1 MSNPDHS
8 QPVGCGIDE
17 RGADRPIVLLVRK
30 DYRAGS
36 CSRQVYLTVCAQS
49 YGKNVARMSTT
60 AHRFAH
66 YLYLRAQR
74 TRSTSSVTCTQ
85 ARSVHAYATTRARGR
100 GPHSTRHATRAPQ
113 IDRSAE
119 RGVVFGFASIERAVV
134 QFIFK
139 NMYVIIETECDRF
152 VGAVKTTGK

>member
-1 MSNPDHS
+1 MCCSSLAMSNPDHS

-74 TRSTSSVTCTQ
+74 TRSASSVTCTQ
-85 ARSVHAYATTRARGR
+85 ARSVHAYATTRAREG
-100 GPHSTRHATRAPQ
+100 GVHTDTHARTSESLSQKFNVYSPGEQ
-113 IDRSAE
+113 
-119 RGVVFGFASIERAVV
+119 GGMAVTNGYKIT
-134 QFIFK
+134 Q
-139 NMYVIIETECDRF
+139 T
-152 VGAVKTTGK
+152 

>member
-1 MSNPDHS
+1 MCCSSLAMSNPDHS
-8 QPVGCGIDE
+8 QPVGYGIDE

-74 TRSTSSVTCTQ
+74 TRSASSVTCTQ

-100 GPHSTRHATRAPQ
+100 GGSTPDARAS
-113 IDRSAE
+113 DRSIETARSVGE
-119 RGVVFGFASIERAVV
+119 ELFLAFASIELLYSL
-134 QFIFK
+134 K
-139 NMYVIIETECDRF
+139 DRR
-152 VGAVKTTGK
+152 